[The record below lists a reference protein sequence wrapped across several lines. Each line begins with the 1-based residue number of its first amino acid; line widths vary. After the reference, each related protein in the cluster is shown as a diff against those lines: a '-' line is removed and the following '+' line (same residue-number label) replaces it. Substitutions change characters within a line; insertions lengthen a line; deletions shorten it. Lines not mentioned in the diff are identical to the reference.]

1 MDDLL
6 VSYDVASDKR
16 RRKLFKLLHR
26 WGAPLQK
33 SVFRCRVHAA
43 GFERMRREAEK
54 LIDFETDSV
63 LYVFLCPR
71 CLERVVQAGKPLDVE
86 AAAVK
91 VL

>member
-1 MDDLL
+1 MEDLL

-33 SVFRCRVHAA
+33 SVFRCRVRAA
-43 GFERMRREAEK
+43 GFDRMRREAEK

-63 LYVFLCPR
+63 LYVFLCAR

-86 AAAVK
+86 TEAVK

>member
-33 SVFRCRVHAA
+33 SVFRCRVRDT
-43 GFERMRREAEK
+43 GFARMRRA
-54 LIDFETDSV
+54 ISRPTACCTSSS
-63 LYVFLCPR
+63 
-71 CLERVVQAGKPLDVE
+71 
-86 AAAVK
+86 AAAVWSG
-91 VL
+91 

>member
-33 SVFRCRVHAA
+33 SVFRCRVRDA
-43 GFERMRREAEK
+43 GFARMRRETEK

-63 LYVFLCPR
+63 LYVFLCGR
-71 CLERVVQAGKPLDVE
+71 CLERVIQAGRPLDVQPQD
-86 AAAVK
+86 VK
-91 VL
+91 VI